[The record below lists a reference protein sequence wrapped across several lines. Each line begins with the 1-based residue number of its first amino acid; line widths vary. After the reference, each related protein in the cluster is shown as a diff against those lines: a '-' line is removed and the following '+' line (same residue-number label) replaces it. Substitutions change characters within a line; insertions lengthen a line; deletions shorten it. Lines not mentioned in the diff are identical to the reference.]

1 MMKERGISRFETSGG
16 DRIYRI
22 PLDIFPG
29 MHGYAHVVITKDLVV
44 LFDVGSGFGDSNAQ
58 LEAGLDHIGGE
69 FKERV
74 GWDRI
79 THILISHA
87 HIDHYGGLHFVRER
101 TSAPIGIHELDR
113 RVLTNYEERLQVI
126 EPRFRAFLVESGVPE
141 SKAEELVTLYLLHK
155 QLFSSIEVDFS
166 YEAIGMR
173 LNGLEFVHV
182 PGHCS
187 GQVVA
192 RVDDILLSADHI
204 LEHTS
209 PHMAPE
215 CLSLN
220 TGLEHYLA
228 SLQKVSSLTQQV
240 RLALGGHEGPVEDPE
255 ARIEAI
261 IAVHRERL
269 NQILDLL
276 DTPATISEVSQELF
290 PETEAYHQILA
301 VEETAAHFEYLYSRG
316 FIELT
321 NRDDFGA
328 GANMPREYSSRQ
340 IEDNVMPAL
349 KGGSGQ
355 QID

>member
-1 MMKERGISRFETSGG
+1 MKDRELSRFENSGG

-29 MHGYAHVVITKDLVV
+29 MHGYAHLVITKDLLV
-44 LFDVGSGFGDSNAQ
+44 LFDVGSGFGDSNEQ
-58 LEAGLDHIGGE
+58 LEAGLEQINVE
-69 FKERV
+69 FKENA

-87 HIDHYGGLHFVRER
+87 HIDHYGGLHYVRER

-113 RVLTNYEERLQVI
+113 RVLTNYEERLEVI
-126 EPRFRAFLVESGVPE
+126 EPRFRAFLLESGVPE
-141 SKAEELVTLYLLHK
+141 SKTEELVTLYLLHK
-155 QLFSSIEVDFS
+155 MLFSSIEVDFS
-166 YEAIGMR
+166 FEALGMR

-192 RVDDILLSADHI
+192 RVGDILLSADHI
-204 LEHTS
+204 LEQTS

-215 CLSLN
+215 SLSLN

-228 SLQKVSSLTQQV
+228 SLQKVAPLTKQV
-240 RLALGGHEGPVEDPE
+240 RLALGGHEGPIEDPE

-276 DTPATISEVSQELF
+276 DTPATIYEVSQELF
-290 PETEAYHQILA
+290 PETEVYHQILA

-316 FIELT
+316 FVELT
-321 NRDDFGA
+321 NLDDIEVG
-328 GANMPREYSSRQ
+328 GDTPRKYVRRQ
-340 IEDNVMPAL
+340 IEESVMPAL
-349 KGGSGQ
+349 KGGS
-355 QID
+355 D

>member
-1 MMKERGISRFETSGG
+1 MKDHEISRFETSGG

-29 MHGYAHVVITKDLVV
+29 MHGYAHLVITKDLLV
-44 LFDVGSGFGDSNAQ
+44 LFDVGSGFGDSNEQ
-58 LEAGLDHIGGE
+58 LEAGLERINVE
-69 FKERV
+69 FKETV

-87 HIDHYGGLHFVRER
+87 HIDHYGGLHYVRER
-101 TSAPIGIHELDR
+101 TNAPIGIHELDR
-113 RVLTNYEERLQVI
+113 RVLTNYEERLELI
-126 EPRFRAFLVESGVPE
+126 EPRFRSFLLESGVSE
-141 SKAEELVTLYLLHK
+141 SKTEGLVTLYLLHK
-155 QLFSSIEVDFS
+155 QLFSSIDVDFS

-187 GQVVA
+187 GQIVA
-192 RVDDILLSADHI
+192 RVGDILLSADHI
-204 LEHTS
+204 LEQTS

-215 CLSLN
+215 SLSLN
-220 TGLEHYLA
+220 TGLEHYLT
-228 SLQKVSSLTQQV
+228 SLQKVTPLTKQV
-240 RLALGGHEGPVEDPE
+240 RLALGGHEGPIEDPE

-276 DTPATISEVSQELF
+276 DTPATIYEVSQELF

-316 FIELT
+316 FVELT
-321 NRDDFGA
+321 NLNDYEA
-328 GANMPREYSSRQ
+328 GGNTVRRYIRKH
-340 IEDNVMPAL
+340 IEENVMPAL

-355 QID
+355 QPD

>member
-1 MMKERGISRFETSGG
+1 MKDPGLLRFETSGG

-29 MHGYAHVVITKDLVV
+29 MHGYAHLVITNDLVA
-44 LFDVGSGFGDSNAQ
+44 LFDVGSGFGDSNEQ
-58 LEAGLDHIGGE
+58 LEAGLEQINVE
-69 FKERV
+69 FKEKV

-113 RVLTNYEERLQVI
+113 RVLTNYEERLYVI
-126 EPRFRAFLVESGVPE
+126 EPRYRAFLVESGVPE
-141 SKAEELVTLYLLHK
+141 TKAEGLITLYLLHK

-166 YEAIGMR
+166 FEGIGMR

-192 RVDDILLSADHI
+192 RVGDILLSADHI
-204 LEHTS
+204 LERTS

-215 CLSLN
+215 SLSLN

-228 SLQKVSSLTQQV
+228 SLQKAAPLTQRV
-240 RLALGGHEGPVEDPE
+240 RLALGGHEGPIEDPE

-261 IAVHRERL
+261 ITVHRERL

-276 DTPATISEVSQELF
+276 ETPATIYEVSQELF

-316 FIELT
+316 FVELT
-321 NRDDFGA
+321 NLDDFESGE
-328 GANMPREYSSRQ
+328 NTPRKYIRRH
-340 IEDNVMPAL
+340 IEEIVMPVL
-349 KGGSGQ
+349 KGGSG
-355 QID
+355 

>member
-1 MMKERGISRFETSGG
+1 MKDRGISRFENSGG

-29 MHGYAHVVITKDLVV
+29 MHGYAHLVITKDLVV

-58 LEAGLDHIGGE
+58 LEEGLEHIRVE
-69 FKERV
+69 FKEKA

-79 THILISHA
+79 THVIISHA

-113 RVLTNYEERLQVI
+113 RVLTNYEERLEVI
-126 EPRFRAFLVESGVPE
+126 EPRFRSFLHESGVSE
-141 SKAEELVTLYLLHK
+141 SKTEELVTLYLLHK
-155 QLFSSIEVDFS
+155 QLFSSIQVDFS
-166 YEAIGMR
+166 FEAIGMR

-192 RVDDILLSADHI
+192 RVGDILLSADHI
-204 LEHTS
+204 LEQTS

-215 CLSLN
+215 SLSLN

-228 SLQKVSSLTQQV
+228 SLQKVAPLTKQV
-240 RLALGGHEGPVEDPE
+240 RLALGGHEGPIEDPE

-261 IAVHRERL
+261 MAVHRERL
-269 NQILDLL
+269 EQILDLL
-276 DTPATISEVSQELF
+276 ETPATIYEVSQELF
-290 PETEAYHQILA
+290 AETEAYHQILA

-316 FIELT
+316 FVELT
-321 NRDDFGA
+321 NLDDFEVG
-328 GANMPREYSSRQ
+328 GDTPRKYVRRH

-349 KGGSGQ
+349 KGGSG
-355 QID
+355 

>member
-1 MMKERGISRFETSGG
+1 MNERGISRFETSGG

-29 MHGYAHVVITKDLVV
+29 MHAYAHLVLTKDLVV
-44 LFDVGSGFGDSNAQ
+44 LFDVGSGFGDSNEQ
-58 LEAGLDHIGGE
+58 LEAGLEHISDE
-69 FKERV
+69 FKESA
-74 GWDRI
+74 GWERI

-87 HIDHYGGLHFVRER
+87 HIDHYGGLHYVRER

-126 EPRFRAFLVESGVPE
+126 EPRFRAFLIESGVPE
-141 SKAEELVTLYLLHK
+141 SKAEALVTLYLLHK

-173 LNGLEFVHV
+173 MNGVEFVHV

-187 GQVVA
+187 GQIVA
-192 RVDDILLSADHI
+192 RVGDILLSSDHI
-204 LEHTS
+204 LEQTS

-220 TGLEHYLA
+220 TGLEHYLI
-228 SLQKVSSLTQQV
+228 SLKKVIPLTQQV
-240 RLALGGHEGPVEDPE
+240 RLALGGHEGPIEDPE

-261 IAVHRERL
+261 MAVHQERL
-269 NQILDLL
+269 NQILALL
-276 DTPATISEVSQELF
+276 ETPATVNEVTQELF

-301 VEETAAHFEYLYSRG
+301 IEEAAAHFEYLYSRG
-316 FIELT
+316 FVELT
-321 NRDDFGA
+321 NLEDFEG
-328 GANMPREYSSRQ
+328 GGNSPRKYVRRH
-340 IEDNVMPAL
+340 IEERVMPDL

-355 QID
+355 QLD

>member
-1 MMKERGISRFETSGG
+1 MKERELSRFETAGG

-29 MHGYAHVVITKDLVV
+29 MHAYAHLVITKDLVV
-44 LFDVGSGFGDSNAQ
+44 LFDVGSGFGDSNEQ
-58 LEAGLDHIGGE
+58 LEAGLEEINAE
-69 FKERV
+69 FKERA

-113 RVLTNYEERLQVI
+113 RVLTNYEERLELI

-141 SKAEELVTLYLLHK
+141 TKAEGLVTLYLLHK

-166 YEAIGMR
+166 FEAIGMR

-192 RVDDILLSADHI
+192 RLGDILLSADHI
-204 LEHTS
+204 LEQTS

-215 CLSLN
+215 SLSLN
-220 TGLEHYLA
+220 TGLEHYL
-228 SLQKVSSLTQQV
+228 SSLKKVAPVTQRV
-240 RLALGGHEGPVEDPE
+240 RLALGGHEGPIADPE

-261 IAVHRERL
+261 VAVHRERL

-276 DTPATISEVSQELF
+276 ETPVTIYEVSQELF

-301 VEETAAHFEYLYSRG
+301 VEETAAHFEYLYARG
-316 FIELT
+316 FVELT
-321 NRDDFGA
+321 NFDDFEA
-328 GANMPREYSSRQ
+328 VENTPRKYIRRH
-340 IEDNVMPAL
+340 IEEIVMPVL
-349 KGGSGQ
+349 KGGNG
-355 QID
+355 

>member
-1 MMKERGISRFETSGG
+1 MKNRELSRFETSGG

-29 MHGYAHVVITKDLVV
+29 MHGYAHLVITKDLVV
-44 LFDVGSGFGDSNAQ
+44 LFDVGSGFGDSNEQ
-58 LEAGLDHIGGE
+58 LEAGLGQINVE
-69 FKERV
+69 FKETA

-79 THILISHA
+79 THILVSHA
-87 HIDHYGGLHFVRER
+87 HIDHYGGLHYVRER
-101 TSAPIGIHELDR
+101 TNAPIGIHELDR
-113 RVLTNYEERLQVI
+113 RVLTNYEERLEVI
-126 EPRFRAFLVESGVPE
+126 EPRFCAFLVESGVPGPKVE
-141 SKAEELVTLYLLHK
+141 GLVTLYLLHK

-192 RVDDILLSADHI
+192 CVGDIMLSADHI
-204 LEHTS
+204 LEQTS
-209 PHMAPE
+209 PHVAPE
-215 CLSLN
+215 SLSLN

-228 SLQKVSSLTQQV
+228 SLQKVVPLTQRV
-240 RLALGGHEGPVEDPE
+240 RLALGGHEGIIEDPE

-269 NQILDLL
+269 KQILDLL
-276 DTPATISEVSQELF
+276 ETPATIYEVSQELF

-316 FIELT
+316 FVELT
-321 NRDDFGA
+321 NLDDFESVG
-328 GANMPREYSSRQ
+328 NTPRKYIR
-340 IEDNVMPAL
+340 
-349 KGGSGQ
+349 
-355 QID
+355 

>member
-1 MMKERGISRFETSGG
+1 MKDREISRFETAGG

-22 PLDIFPG
+22 PLDIFPR
-29 MHGYAHVVITKDLVV
+29 MHGYAHLVITKDLVV

-58 LEAGLDHIGGE
+58 LEAGLEHIRAE
-69 FKERV
+69 FKEKA

-87 HIDHYGGLHFVRER
+87 HIDHYGGLHYVRER
-101 TSAPIGIHELDR
+101 TRAPIGIHELDR
-113 RVLTNYEERLQVI
+113 RVLTNYEERLEVI
-126 EPRFRAFLVESGVPE
+126 EPRFRAFLVESGVSE
-141 SKAEELVTLYLLHK
+141 SKAEELVMLYLLHK
-155 QLFSSIEVDFS
+155 HLFSSIEVDFS

-187 GQVVA
+187 GQIVA
-192 RVDDILLSADHI
+192 RVGDILLSADHI
-204 LEHTS
+204 LEQTS

-215 CLSLN
+215 SLSLN
-220 TGLEHYLA
+220 TGLEHYLT
-228 SLQKVSSLTQQV
+228 SLQKVAPLTKQV
-240 RLALGGHEGPVEDPE
+240 RLALGGHEGPIEDPA
-255 ARIEAI
+255 ARVEAI

-276 DTPATISEVSQELF
+276 ETPATIYEVSQELF

-316 FIELT
+316 FVELT
-321 NRDDFGA
+321 NLDDFEVEG
-328 GANMPREYSSRQ
+328 NTPRKYIRRN
-340 IEDNVMPAL
+340 IEESVMPAL
-349 KGGSGQ
+349 KGGSG
-355 QID
+355 

>member
-1 MMKERGISRFETSGG
+1 MMDCGLARFETSGG

-29 MHGYAHVVITKDLVV
+29 MHGYAHLVITKDLVV
-44 LFDVGSGFGDSNAQ
+44 LFDVGSGFGDSNEQ
-58 LEAGLDHIGGE
+58 LEAGLEHISVE
-69 FKERV
+69 FKERA

-113 RVLTNYEERLQVI
+113 RVLTNYEERLEVI

-141 SKAEELVTLYLLHK
+141 TKAEGLVTLYLLHK

-166 YEAIGMR
+166 FEAIGMR
-173 LNGLEFVHV
+173 LNGLEFIHV

-192 RVDDILLSADHI
+192 RVGDILLSADHI
-204 LEHTS
+204 LEQTS

-215 CLSLN
+215 SLSLN

-228 SLQKVSSLTQQV
+228 SLQKVAPLTKQV
-240 RLALGGHEGPVEDPE
+240 RLGLGGHEGSIEDPE

-276 DTPATISEVSQELF
+276 ETSATIYEVSQELF

-316 FIELT
+316 FVELT
-321 NRDDFGA
+321 NLEDFKSVE
-328 GANMPREYSSRQ
+328 NTPRKYIRRN
-340 IEDNVMPAL
+340 IEESVMPAL
-349 KGGSGQ
+349 EGGSG
-355 QID
+355 

>member
-1 MMKERGISRFETSGG
+1 MKNRELSRFETSGG

-29 MHGYAHVVITKDLVV
+29 MHGYAHLVITKDLVV
-44 LFDVGSGFGDSNAQ
+44 LFDVGSGFGDSNEQ
-58 LEAGLDHIGGE
+58 LEAGLGQINVE
-69 FKERV
+69 FKETA

-79 THILISHA
+79 THILVSHA
-87 HIDHYGGLHFVRER
+87 HIDHYGGLHYVRER
-101 TSAPIGIHELDR
+101 TNAPIGIHELDR
-113 RVLTNYEERLQVI
+113 RVLTNYEERLEVI
-126 EPRFRAFLVESGVPE
+126 EPRFCAFLVESGVPGPKVE
-141 SKAEELVTLYLLHK
+141 GLVTLYLLHK

-192 RVDDILLSADHI
+192 CVGDIMLSADHI
-204 LEHTS
+204 LEQTS
-209 PHMAPE
+209 PHVAPE
-215 CLSLN
+215 SLSLN

-228 SLQKVSSLTQQV
+228 SLQKVVPLTQRV
-240 RLALGGHEGPVEDPE
+240 RLALGGHEGIIEDPE

-269 NQILDLL
+269 KQILDLL
-276 DTPATISEVSQELF
+276 ETPATIYEVSQELF

-316 FIELT
+316 FVELT
-321 NRDDFGA
+321 NLDDFESVG
-328 GANMPREYSSRQ
+328 NTPRKYIRRH
-340 IEDNVMPAL
+340 IEEIVMPAL
-349 KGGSGQ
+349 KGGSG
-355 QID
+355 

>member
-1 MMKERGISRFETSGG
+1 MRDCGLARFETSGG

-29 MHGYAHVVITKDLVV
+29 MHGYAHIVITKDLVV
-44 LFDVGSGFGDSNAQ
+44 LFDVGSGFGVSNEQ
-58 LEAGLDHIGGE
+58 LEAGLEHISVE
-69 FKERV
+69 FKERA

-113 RVLTNYEERLQVI
+113 RVLTNYEERLEVI

-141 SKAEELVTLYLLHK
+141 TKADGLVTLYLLHK

-166 YEAIGMR
+166 FEAIGMR
-173 LNGLEFVHV
+173 LNGLEFIHV

-192 RVDDILLSADHI
+192 RVGDILLSADHI
-204 LEHTS
+204 LEQTS

-215 CLSLN
+215 SLSLN

-228 SLQKVSSLTQQV
+228 SLQKVAPLTKQV
-240 RLALGGHEGPVEDPE
+240 RLALGGHEGSIEDPE

-261 IAVHRERL
+261 MAVHRERL

-276 DTPATISEVSQELF
+276 ETSATIYEVSQELF

-316 FIELT
+316 FVELT
-321 NRDDFGA
+321 NLEDFKSVE
-328 GANMPREYSSRQ
+328 NTPRKYIRMNIKES
-340 IEDNVMPAL
+340 VMPAL
-349 KGGSGQ
+349 EGGSG
-355 QID
+355 

>member
-1 MMKERGISRFETSGG
+1 MKDRGISRFENSGG

-29 MHGYAHVVITKDLVV
+29 MHGYAHLVITKDLVV
-44 LFDVGSGFGDSNAQ
+44 LFDVGSGFGDSNEQ
-58 LEAGLDHIGGE
+58 LEAGLERINME
-69 FKERV
+69 FKETA
-74 GWDRI
+74 GWDQI

-87 HIDHYGGLHFVRER
+87 HIDHYGGLHYVRER

-126 EPRFRAFLVESGVPE
+126 EPRFRLFLIESGVPE

-155 QLFSSIEVDFS
+155 MLFSSIEVDFS
-166 YEAIGMR
+166 FEAIGMR

-192 RVDDILLSADHI
+192 RVGDILLSADHI
-204 LEHTS
+204 LEQTS

-215 CLSLN
+215 SLSFN

-228 SLQKVSSLTQQV
+228 SLQKVAPLTKQV
-240 RLALGGHEGPVEDPE
+240 RLALGGHEGPIEDPE
-255 ARIEAI
+255 ARVEAI
-261 IAVHRERL
+261 VAVHRERL
-269 NQILDLL
+269 KQILDLL
-276 DTPATISEVSQELF
+276 ETPSTIYEVSQELF
-290 PETEAYHQILA
+290 AETEAYHQILA

-316 FIELT
+316 FVELT
-321 NRDDFGA
+321 NLDDFEAEGDT
-328 GANMPREYSSRQ
+328 PYKYIRRH
-340 IEDNVMPAL
+340 IEASVMPDL
-349 KGGSGQ
+349 KGGSG
-355 QID
+355 